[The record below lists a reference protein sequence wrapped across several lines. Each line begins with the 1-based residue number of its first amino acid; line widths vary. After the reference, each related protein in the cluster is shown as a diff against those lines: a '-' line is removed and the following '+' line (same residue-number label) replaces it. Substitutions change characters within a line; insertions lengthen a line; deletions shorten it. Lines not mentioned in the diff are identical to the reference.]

1 MPSKCCVP
9 NCSSNYNSTNT
20 YVTVFSFPKDEEMK
34 KRWIKCIH
42 RESFIPTKYSV
53 VCIKHF
59 AESSIIRV
67 DKMTRDDGSLLEVA
81 RKIPKLI
88 KNAVPSIFH
97 NQPSYMTKV
106 SRKKRK
112 HPDERRQKLSD
123 SDETVFQA
131 WSRDDDIVN
140 FDNFLLKFQEKH
152 LFDFFYKISANVINF
167 FKVDCESNVCPTITL
182 GFKIFRDLKVI
193 FFCNNEIIPSSKFSW
208 ILGNDSMCSKWS
220 QFDCLLSH
228 LNSNFID

>member
-1 MPSKCCVP
+1 
-9 NCSSNYNSTNT
+9 
-20 YVTVFSFPKDEEMK
+20 VTVFSFPKDEEMK

-152 LFDFFYKISANVINF
+152 LFDSFYKISANVINF
-167 FKVDCESNVCPTITL
+167 FKVDCESNVQSDQQETKSRVLPHLLFYRNVRRIL
-182 GFKIFRDLKVI
+182 IRHFYIIAVHS
-193 FFCNNEIIPSSKFSW
+193 FCWLPSSQKS
-208 ILGNDSMCSKWS
+208 IIN
-220 QFDCLLSH
+220 CLYKLFVIH
-228 LNSNFID
+228 E